1 MKRIDRAL
9 LAEAIPAL
17 TFGALLYGVLAITSA
32 TLPRLTWLAGA
43 SVPALLTWLAAQL
56 PTALAQTL
64 PIALVLAVLLTFGR
78 MRADKEI
85 LALLGG
91 GVPLLR
97 ILVPL
102 WALGFAAT
110 GATLAAYQWVTPQTH
125 AFVASEYWRMTAGS
139 TGLFRLAGRALP
151 VGDFTLAFERT
162 VDGGRAVEDVR
173 LERWDGDR
181 LTLVTADRAR
191 FVGTSLELRGHRTRV
206 LDLAA
211 LDAPA
216 DDAAARLR
224 ALLPLDARAADPN
237 DPLEIVLGV
246 DEEALVARFSR
257 GGFEDDRSLSD
268 LARDWRGGAPDA
280 AARRTAGVT
289 LMRRV
294 AEPFANVVLLLVALP
309 LSLGWVRGRGAA
321 FGVSL
326 VVTLAWY
333 LLSTLG
339 QFAAQSGTLPVVVGP
354 WIANVALG
362 AVGLVLL
369 RRLSRQRAGA

>member
-17 TFGALLYGVLAITSA
+17 VFGAVLYGVLAITSA

-43 SVPALLTWLAAQL
+43 SVGALLTWLAAQL

-64 PIALVLAVLLTFGR
+64 PIALVLATLLTFGR

-91 GVPLLR
+91 GVPLVR

-102 WALGFAAT
+102 LAAGAVAT
-110 GATLAAYQWVTPQTH
+110 LATLAAYQWVTPRTH
-125 AFVASEYWRMTAGS
+125 AYVASEYWRMTAGS

-173 LERWDGDR
+173 LERWDGRR

-191 FVGTSLELRGHRTRV
+191 FVGTALELRGHRTV
-206 LDLAA
+206 VVDLAA

-216 DDAAARLR
+216 EDAAARLR
-224 ALLPLDARAADPN
+224 ALVPLDARAANPD
-237 DPLEIVLGV
+237 DPLEVVLGV
-246 DEEALVARFSR
+246 DEEALVARYSR
-257 GGFEDDRSLSD
+257 GGFEDDRSLSE

-280 AARRTAGVT
+280 NARRTAGVT
-289 LMRRV
+289 LMRRL

-309 LSLGWVRGRGAA
+309 LSLGWVQGRGVA

-339 QFAAQSGTLPVVVGP
+339 QFAAQTGAVPVAVGP

-362 AVGLVLL
+362 VVGLGLL
-369 RRLSRQRAGA
+369 QRLSRRRAGA

>member
-9 LAEAIPAL
+9 LAEAVPAL
-17 TFGALLYGVLAITSA
+17 VFGAVLYGVLAITSA

-43 SVPALLTWLAAQL
+43 NVGDLLTWLAAQL

-64 PIALVLAVLLTFGR
+64 PIALVLATLLTFGR

-91 GVPLLR
+91 GVPLVR

-102 WALGFAAT
+102 LAAGAVAT
-110 GATLAAYQWVTPQTH
+110 VATLATYQWVTPRTH
-125 AFVASEYWRMTAGS
+125 AYVASEYWRMTAGS

-162 VDGGRAVEDVR
+162 VDGGRAVEGVR
-173 LERWDGDR
+173 LERWDGSR

-191 FVGTSLELRGHRTRV
+191 FVGTALVLRGHRTV
-206 LDLAA
+206 VVDLAA
-211 LDAPA
+211 LDASA
-216 DDAAARLR
+216 QDAAARLR
-224 ALLPLDARAADPN
+224 ALVPLDARAADPN
-237 DPLEIVLGV
+237 DPLEVVLGV
-246 DEEALVARFSR
+246 DEEALVARYSR
-257 GGFEDDRSLSD
+257 GGFEDDRSLSE
-268 LARDWRGGAPDA
+268 LARDWRSDAPDA
-280 AARRTAGVT
+280 NARRTAGVT
-289 LMRRV
+289 LMRRL

-309 LSLGWVRGRGAA
+309 LSLGWVQGRGVA

-339 QFAAQSGTLPVVVGP
+339 QFAAQTGAVPVAVGP

-362 AVGLVLL
+362 AVGLALL
-369 RRLSRQRAGA
+369 HRLSRRRAGG